1 MSSLSILTCNYN
13 TPDITKNMLR
23 SLIKT
28 SFFLLDRIYVMDT
41 SPISGELH
49 QHLVT
54 DTVIE
59 DLPNYPHG
67 RAVNYA
73 LDFIK
78 NDHVLLIDS
87 DVIFHKDI
95 SPIYEKFK
103 DGDFTLLGNVS
114 GDRGGKSLYPRVD
127 PWFCFINRRHLIDRG
142 IRFFDEERT
151 LKSRNTDRI
160 YDVGSTMF
168 EDVINADLR
177 IANFN
182 GENKYFKHYE
192 GMSWRVQKYNPRNGD
207 TNIDIGGTHNHE
219 FFWNIGQ
226 QIKQQYDIETEYLK
240 DIE

>member
-23 SLIKT
+23 SLRKT
-28 SFFLLDRIYVMDT
+28 SSFLLDRIYVMDT

-49 QHLVT
+49 QHLITT

-87 DVIFHKDI
+87 DVIFYKDI
-95 SPIYEKFK
+95 FPIYEKFK

-142 IRFFDEERT
+142 ICFFDEERT

-168 EDVINADLR
+168 EDVLNADLR

-207 TNIDIGGTHNHE
+207 TNIDIGGTHNNNSLYE
-219 FFWNIGQ
+219 YGLLIQ
-226 QIKQQYDIETEYLK
+226 SQYIKDTADL
-240 DIE
+240 